1 MKMYDIIKGFFMNVE
16 PGLHEIFE
24 FIEEHLEFLTK

>member
-1 MKMYDIIKGFFMNVE
+1 MYEGIKKFFLYVE

-24 FIEEHLEFLTK
+24 FIDKWFVG

>member
-1 MKMYDIIKGFFMNVE
+1 MYDIIKKFFTTVE

-24 FIEEHLEFLTK
+24 FIEKYLNFLT

>member
-1 MKMYDIIKGFFMNVE
+1 MYEAIKEFFLYVE

-24 FIEEHLEFLTK
+24 WIDKNLRP